1 MVQPNPPVAWA
12 GAIIAA
18 KTRTLIPCFH
28 MAPVYGAFHG
38 VAILPFPVPRVIV
51 AVMTLSRK
59 LLNRKPK
66 TAVILGSALG
76 SVVDIVQAPLIIPY
90 GELEGFPVPKISGH
104 AGNLYVGQIGG
115 QEVAVLAGRAHPYE
129 SGNAGVMRPVLEQL
143 KAVGIETIILTN
155 AAGSLK
161 LSIPPGS
168 IMLMTDHINYS
179 GMNPLIG
186 QHGDENFVPM
196 TDAYGPTLRKRFLA
210 AAKKEKI
217 SLKQGVYVWFSGPSF
232 ETPAE
237 IKMAQI
243 IGGSAVGMST
253 APECIMARRLGLKV
267 AGLSVITN
275 LGAGI
280 RGANPSHEE
289 TKREGMKA
297 AANMKR
303 LLARFFTDLT

>member
-1 MVQPNPPVAWA
+1 MSDL
-12 GAIIAA
+12 
-18 KTRTLIPCFH
+18 K
-28 MAPVYGAFHG
+28 
-38 VAILPFPVPRVIV
+38 
-51 AVMTLSRK
+51 SK
-59 LLNRKPK
+59 LLGRAPK
-66 TAVILGSALG
+66 TAIILGSALG
-76 SVVDIVQAPLIIPY
+76 SIVDAVQDPLIIPY
-90 GELEGFPVPKISGH
+90 TELQGFPVPKISGH
-104 AGNLYVGQIGG
+104 AGKLYVGSIGG
-115 QEVAVLAGRAHPYE
+115 KEVAVLAGRAHPYE
-129 SGNAGVMRPVLEQL
+129 SGNAGVMRPALDQL
-143 KAVGIETIILTN
+143 KAAGIENLILTN

-161 LSIPPGS
+161 TSFGPGS
-168 IMLMTDHINYS
+168 IMLITDHINYA

-196 TDAYGPTLRKRFLA
+196 TDAYDPSFRKQFIA

-217 SLKQGVYVWFSGPSF
+217 PLKQGVHVWFSGPSF

-253 APECIMARRLGLKV
+253 APETIIARRLGMRV

-280 RGANPSHEE
+280 KGANPSHEE

-297 AANMKR
+297 AANMR
-303 LLARFFTDLT
+303 ALLTRFFKDMK

>member
-1 MVQPNPPVAWA
+1 ML
-12 GAIIAA
+12 
-18 KTRTLIPCFH
+18 TE
-28 MAPVYGAFHG
+28 
-38 VAILPFPVPRVIV
+38 
-51 AVMTLSRK
+51 K
-59 LLNRKPK
+59 LRGHQPK
-66 TAVILGSALG
+66 TAIILGSALG
-76 SVVDIVQAPLIIPY
+76 SVVEAVQDPLVIPY
-90 GELEGFPVPKISGH
+90 GDLPGFPVPKISGH
-104 AGNLYVGQIGG
+104 AGKLYVGHVGG
-115 QEVAVLAGRAHPYE
+115 VEVAVLAGRAHPYE
-129 SGNAGVMRPVLEQL
+129 SGNAAVMRPVLDQL
-143 KAVGIETIILTN
+143 KEAGIETLIITN

-161 LSIPPGS
+161 TSMGPGS

-196 TDAYGPTLRKRFLA
+196 TDAYDPSLRKRFLA

-217 SLKQGVYVWFSGPSF
+217 ALKQGVYVWFSGPTF

-237 IKMAQI
+237 IRMAQI

-253 APECIMARRLGLKV
+253 APECIMARRLGMKV

-280 RGANPSHEE
+280 KGANPSHEE

-297 AANMKR
+297 ANHMKK
-303 LLARFFTDLT
+303 LLTRFFRDQK